1 MSFITSKHN
10 PTTGLKIYFI
20 RHAESLNNIRCHD
33 NINNYEHLRSHDPEL
48 SPRGYEQASQ
58 LAQYIRQHE
67 QLGEVSESITYIVH
81 CSAMFRSLLTAQA
94 LQKELGINPEIWV
107 DLHEVKGCR
116 ELNQGFPGMSRQEI
130 SERFP
135 GFIIPEGV
143 TDAGWFLRDDAE
155 SEEEGWERSKRV
167 WDRLR
172 HMGDEENYQ
181 GKSIIII
188 THGLFMDFLI
198 GRVCNREIKGGK
210 IYIGPRFVFF
220 NTGYSLVWVKHH
232 KPIVYFLDRI
242 EHLAVMPLMYHEGE
256 LE

>member
-10 PTTGLKIYFI
+10 PATGLKIYFI

-33 NINNYEHLRSHDPEL
+33 DLQGYEHLRSHDPDL

-58 LAQYIRQHE
+58 LAQFIRQHE
-67 QLGEVSESITYIVH
+67 QLGEVSEIH

-94 LQKELGINPEIWV
+94 LQKELGINPEIW
-107 DLHEVKGCR
+107 LIYHEVKGCR
-116 ELNQGFPGMSRQEI
+116 ELNRGFPGMSRQEI
-130 SERFP
+130 TERFP
-135 GFIIPEGV
+135 GFIIPDGV
-143 TDAGWFLRDDAE
+143 TDAGWFLRDDSE
-155 SEEEGWERSKRV
+155 SEEEGWVRSKRV

-172 HMGDEENYQ
+172 HMGDEEKYQ

-198 GRVCNREIKGGK
+198 GRVCNREMKGE
-210 IYIGPRFVFF
+210 PRFVFF